1 MIDKILFWNI
11 KSVKSQNA
19 FERVIELHRR
29 HHYLYIA
36 LLEPFQSPSELE
48 QYSRNL
54 GLQNAKA
61 NCSAKIWIFW
71 DDSWEDEGSSDT
83 TQQLT
88 MNFKI
93 SGTQDRFDVTTIY
106 ARCSALERLE
116 LWEDLECMTSQS
128 CPWLMGGDFN
138 TIVDDSE
145 KLGGLPVSN
154 LETQDFIQCIN
165 SCALNE
171 LRFTD
176 TVFT

>member
-29 HHYLYIA
+29 HHYSYIA
-36 LLEPFQSPSELE
+36 L
-48 QYSRNL
+48 
-54 GLQNAKA
+54 
-61 NCSAKIWIFW
+61 IFW
-71 DDSWEDEGSSDT
+71 DDSCEEEGSSDT

-93 SGTQDRFDVTTIY
+93 SGTQDRFDVTTVY

-128 CPWLMGGDFN
+128 CPWLVGGDFN

-145 KLGGLPVSN
+145 KLGGLPLEDAELSKSN
-154 LETQDFIQCIN
+154 VDLK
-165 SCALNE
+165 
-171 LRFTD
+171 RFMKIEEEFWKQKAGMRWFKDGDKNTKFFHAY
-176 TVFT
+176 VNGRRK